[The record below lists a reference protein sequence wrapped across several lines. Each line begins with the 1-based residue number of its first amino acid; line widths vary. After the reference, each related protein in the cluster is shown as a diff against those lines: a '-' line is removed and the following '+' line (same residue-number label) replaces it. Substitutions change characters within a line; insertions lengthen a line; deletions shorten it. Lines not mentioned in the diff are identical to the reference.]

1 VIAPIGLEAPSQPL
15 NINADTV
22 AGEVARAVGA
32 SRLVFLTDVDGL
44 LDADKQLI
52 PTLNA
57 ARVAALR
64 ADGVIGG
71 GMIPKVDACLRAAE
85 LGTAAH
91 MANGLRSGALRALV
105 EGATLG
111 TLVEA

>member
-1 VIAPIGLEAPSQPL
+1 MLDIAFIRQNTDL
-15 NINADTV
+15 V
-22 AGEVARAVGA
+22 RAA
-32 SRLVFLTDVDGL
+32 AKNKRCDVDIDAL

-57 ARVAALR
+57 ARVATLR